1 MAGLVDPTVTGNY
14 PVILGDGLL
23 GKTSNDIFTGIRY
36 NHKPEHSS
44 SNAPEQ
50 ARLKP
55 AIAGKTTSYDLSYN
69 DNGTYAFAGTRNI
82 DSNQYVLHFD
92 PKRKAFILDRIDST
106 FNMNITRI
114 PSNNDPESLR
124 QKYPHIDEAA
134 LKPKPKAAPA
144 APPKPKTSKAKAKA
158 ASNVFNKPPP
168 KPARKTEKKQTK
180 DVPLSLPKPEATP
193 PPEPKRKPRKVE
205 DDEDE
210 EEDEGPDPLEVDWGS
225 PKANKADFSPAFNA
239 VAPRRFDDYM
249 NQRDSEADEGDEDSE
264 EEGPMDR
271 DFKLPSPVKSRTAQQ
286 DHNDDVMQ
294 VDHRAQDDDDDLGA
308 SLEDDLEKELENAFE
323 DLENSQNGTP
333 DAGDESEISEED

>member
-23 GKTSNDIFTGIRY
+23 GKTSNDIFTGIKY

-44 SNAPEQ
+44 STAPEQ

-55 AIAGKTTSYDLSYN
+55 AVAGKTTSYDLSYN

-82 DSNQYVLHFD
+82 DSNQFVLHFD

-106 FNMNITRI
+106 FNMNLTRT
-114 PSNNDPESLR
+114 PTNSDPENLR
-124 QKYPHIDEAA
+124 RTYPHIEDET
-134 LKPKPKAAPA
+134 KPKPKATPA
-144 APPKPKTSKAKAKA
+144 APQKGKTTKAKAKA

-168 KPARKTEKKQTK
+168 KPARSKTEKKQVK
-180 DVPLSLPKPEATP
+180 DVPLSLPKPEVAQ
-193 PPEPKRKPRKVE
+193 PPEPKRKSRKDE

-249 NQRDSEADEGDEDSE
+249 NQRDSEADEADEDSE
-264 EEGPMDR
+264 GPLDN
-271 DFKLPSPVKSRTAQQ
+271 DFKLPSPVKSRAAQPQ
-286 DHNDDVMQ
+286 P
-294 VDHRAQDDDDDLGA
+294 DDDDAMEVDDRAQEEDDDMGA
-308 SLEDDLEKELENAFE
+308 SLEDDLEKELENAFD

>member
-1 MAGLVDPTVTGNY
+1 VLTFSCID
-14 PVILGDGLL
+14 
-23 GKTSNDIFTGIRY
+23 

-44 SNAPEQ
+44 SSAPEQ

-106 FNMNITRI
+106 FNMNLTRT
-114 PSNNDPESLR
+114 PANSDPESLR
-124 QKYPHIDEAA
+124 QKYPHIEEGG
-134 LKPKPKAAPA
+134 KPKAKAAPA
-144 APPKPKTSKAKAKA
+144 AAPKPKPKTSKAKAKA
-158 ASNVFNKPPP
+158 ASNVFNVPPP
-168 KPARKTEKKQTK
+168 KPARKTEKKK
-180 DVPLSLPKPEATP
+180 ANDVPLSLPKPETTP

-225 PKANKADFSPAFNA
+225 PKGNKADFSPAFNA

-249 NQRDSEADEGDEDSE
+249 NQRDSEADEADEDSE
-264 EEGPMDR
+264 GEGPLDR
-271 DFKLPSPVKSRTAQQ
+271 DFNLPSPVKSRTQP
-286 DHNDDVMQ
+286 HHDDDAME
-294 VDHRAQDDDDDLGA
+294 VDHRAQDEDDDMGA

-323 DLENSQNGTP
+323 DIEPSQNGTP
-333 DAGDESEISEED
+333 DPGDESEISEED